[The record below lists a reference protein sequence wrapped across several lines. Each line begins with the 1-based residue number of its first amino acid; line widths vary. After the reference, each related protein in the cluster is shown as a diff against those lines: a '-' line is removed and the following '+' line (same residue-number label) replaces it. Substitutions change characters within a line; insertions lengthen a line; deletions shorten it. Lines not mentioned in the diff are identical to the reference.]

1 MKELIYVS
9 TMCWYSQVNVQC
21 SVLHADIHL
30 VDNLW
35 SRCIVRRKM
44 WDNIYFLRGH
54 FKSTELHS

>member
-54 FKSTELHS
+54 F